1 MGTIL
6 DITEHKKNQERIDS
20 LTRALIKAQETE
32 RRKLALDLHDE
43 VAQQLSALT
52 FFLESLR
59 QGVSPSQPEMRQEI
73 AKISGIAQRLVEYV
87 RNLAYSLRPPML
99 DRHGLVPTLS
109 QYCSDYSERNGIRV
123 DFFPLGMEGVALDFD
138 TEINLF
144 RITQEALTNVR
155 KHASARQV
163 TIKLQAKAPNIILSI
178 RDDGNGFDVRKE
190 MRDSGQRKMG
200 LSGIEQR
207 ASLLGGRLSIQSGRG
222 KGSRILVEVPLR
234 EKTNEGQEENT
245 HR

>member
-1 MGTIL
+1 
-6 DITEHKKNQERIDS
+6 
-20 LTRALIKAQETE
+20 
-32 RRKLALDLHDE
+32 
-43 VAQQLSALT
+43 
-52 FFLESLR
+52 
-59 QGVSPSQPEMRQEI
+59 MRQEI